1 MALDKRI
8 SLKYWLDEPFW
19 TTISSLDLS
28 LKVPDYFSLAG
39 CAEDVVFLVSVSVA
53 GSRVLSPDPPVFGS
67 AVALA
72 RDFSRL
78 EMREAIS
85 AMMVLF
91 DQRMRGP
98 DGG

>member
-1 MALDKRI
+1 MTLDKRI

-19 TTISSLDLS
+19 MTTSSLDLS
-28 LKVPDYFSLAG
+28 LKVLACVSLAG
-39 CAEDVVFLVSVSVA
+39 CAEDAVFLVSVSVA
-53 GSRVLSPDPPVFGS
+53 GSGVFGPDPPVFDS

-85 AMMVLF
+85 AMMVFF
-91 DQRMRGP
+91 DRRMRGP

>member
-1 MALDKRI
+1 MTLEKRI

-19 TTISSLDLS
+19 TTTSSLDLP
-28 LKVPDYFSLAG
+28 LKVPDCVSPAD
-39 CAEDVVFLVSVSVA
+39 CTEDVVFLVSVSVA
-53 GSRVLSPDPPVFGS
+53 GSEVLGADPPVWGS
-67 AVALA
+67 AVASA

-85 AMMVLF
+85 AMMVFF
-91 DQRMRGP
+91 DRRMQGP

>member
-1 MALDKRI
+1 MTLDKRI

-19 TTISSLDLS
+19 TTTSSLDLS
-28 LKVPDYFSLAG
+28 LKVPDCFSFAG

-53 GSRVLSPDPPVFGS
+53 GSGVLGPDPPVFGS
-67 AVALA
+67 TVTLA

-85 AMMVLF
+85 AMMVFF
-91 DQRMRGP
+91 DRRIREP